1 MSYYLIQAMKV
12 SLSVF
17 WIVFILSIAQLISTS
32 YFDEIVLVAIF
43 LILAHIAEFVAIPM
57 TLLKGKPI
65 KINFVQTM
73 LFGFG
78 HWLPLLIEAN
88 KETK

>member
-1 MSYYLIQAMKV
+1 MKV

-43 LILAHIAEFVAIPM
+43 LILAHLAEFVAIPM